1 MLAASKVKIS
11 GSEKEK
17 VNRNTNQDFSP
28 TIKRATKM
36 FLDVSRCSRA
46 NQWQRNIQKSVLHL
60 QSCFLAN

>member
-1 MLAASKVKIS
+1 MLTASKVKIS

-28 TIKRATKM
+28 TIKRATKT